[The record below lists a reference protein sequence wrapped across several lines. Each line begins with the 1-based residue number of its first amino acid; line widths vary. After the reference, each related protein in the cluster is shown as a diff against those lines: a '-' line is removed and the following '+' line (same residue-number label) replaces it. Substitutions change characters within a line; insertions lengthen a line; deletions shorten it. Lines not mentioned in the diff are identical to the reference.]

1 MVVDYIFNY
10 ISPEKNVVRGSL
22 HVHSNNC
29 YLINQQK
36 LLTLIYSSNGIWSEL
51 VLSGS
56 TLHQAGNGIASS
68 PENILDVL
76 RQYRGLSWRCVLE
89 NYTTAQQHIQC
100 CYKKSYKSAAT
111 VNCLTVNHVF
121 FSVGGDGNLTTVTT
135 LPSES
140 PSSQRHLH
148 HSHIT
153 PSKLSILFIF
163 FPPDLIKYFNP
174 NVTGFSVG
182 MGKQNSENAFLNQAV
197 AGAKTK

>member
-1 MVVDYIFNY
+1 MR
-10 ISPEKNVVRGSL
+10 PG
-22 HVHSNNC
+22 
-29 YLINQQK
+29 
-36 LLTLIYSSNGIWSEL
+36 
-51 VLSGS
+51 
-56 TLHQAGNGIASS
+56 
-68 PENILDVL
+68 
-76 RQYRGLSWRCVLE
+76 

-148 HSHIT
+148 HSHIS
-153 PSKLSILFIF
+153 PSKLSTLFIF